1 MLAKRLMA
9 FLAVPML
16 VAGMG
21 FACPDAA
28 LAQDNSG
35 TTDVTVQAGPD
46 WGQTVKTVK
55 VEPAVRGR
63 TVGDLAKTG
72 DPAFWGPVALV
83 GAAMA
88 SGGLLLLKRNE
99 ADNDGGDDERA
110 DRSGK

>member
-28 LAQDNSG
+28 LAQDNSS

-46 WGQTVKTVK
+46 WGQTIKTVN
-55 VEPAVRGR
+55 VEPADHRR
-63 TVGDLAKTG
+63 SVGDLAKTG

-99 ADNDGGDDERA
+99 KDDDGGDDARA
-110 DRSGK
+110 DQPSK